1 MGAVLQMKS
10 LKRADWSSAIDE
22 RREEMGAVLK
32 IKSLKRAIGSSATD
46 EIFEESRWEQCYR

>member
-1 MGAVLQMKS
+1 MKS
-10 LKRADWSSAIDE
+10 LKRADGSSAIDE

-46 EIFEESRWEQCYR
+46 EIFEESRW